1 MATYYVD
8 IDTGNDTTGDGSV
21 GNPYQTLDK
30 GITVSTTN
38 DTVIL
43 APSTTDYAWLTD
55 TIPAGLTIKCLT
67 VPNMITGDWARVSG
81 GGVARVYTLLG
92 NFTSENIVWY
102 NNYPGGDKS
111 CFFWSVNLTGITQ
124 VLQFTRCVFDDIRTA
139 LSTGGRGG
147 MVGNSNSVTQPTQ
160 TSITT
165 NFDRCL
171 FNNVKRFAASGAG
184 GIGNSIGTINYWNFN
199 ESTIYNAASGEPLN
213 TIIANYNSS
222 TVVFRNTAILS
233 EHATQP
239 KFNSNAG
246 ATTAQACTVNYC
258 CYSGMDTTNAIIAN
272 SVAADPLFLDPGAK
286 DFRLKPASPCIDAGV
301 IV

>member
-1 MATYYVD
+1 MANIYVN
-8 IDTGNDTTGDGSV
+8 IDTGNDTTGTGAV
-21 GNPYQTLDK
+21 GAPYQTLNK
-30 GITVSTTN
+30 GITVASAN

-67 VPNMITGDWARVSG
+67 VPNMITGEWARVSG

-102 NNYPGGDKS
+102 NNYPAGDKS
-111 CFFWSVNLTGITQ
+111 CFFWSVNLTGLAQ
-124 VLQFTRCVFDDIRTA
+124 VLQFTRCVFDDIKT
-139 LSTGGRGG
+139 LCSTVGRGG
-147 MVGNSNSVTQPTQ
+147 MVGNSNSVSTPTQ

-171 FNNVKRFAASGAG
+171 FNNIKRSAASGTGA
-184 GIGNSIGTINYWNFN
+184 IGNTTGTINYWNFN
-199 ESTIYNAASGEPLN
+199 ECTVYNAAAGEPLN
-213 TIIANYNSS
+213 TIIANNNSS
-222 TVVFRNTAILS
+222 TTVFRNTAILN
-233 EHATQP
+233 EHATTP
-239 KFNSNAG
+239 KFASNSG
-246 ATTAQACTVNYC
+246 ATTAQACNVNYC
-258 CYSGMDTTNAIIAN
+258 CYSGMDTTAAIIAN
-272 SVAADPLFLDPGAK
+272 SVAADPLFLDAGAK